1 MKVKNVDTLVLS
13 IREGLFIW
21 LTFIVHNI
29 IYTYTHTQV
38 FLDVVGD
45 GEFFPNSKPI
55 DWLAQVL
62 CPFDK
67 DIEQLCEN
75 VLFLICGFDVKTMN
89 LVSSVQLLLHW
100 VVFL

>member
-1 MKVKNVDTLVLS
+1 MKVESIDILALSLRRFIYLVGFYCKHTHA
-13 IREGLFIW
+13 R
-21 LTFIVHNI
+21 THA
-29 IYTYTHTQV
+29 HTQV

-45 GEFFPNSKPI
+45 GEFFPNSKLI

-75 VLFLICGFDVKTMN
+75 VLFLICGFDVKNMN
-89 LVSSVQLLLHW
+89 LVSSMQLLLHW
-100 VVFL
+100 VVLV

>member
-1 MKVKNVDTLVLS
+1 MHKQT
-13 IREGLFIW
+13 R
-21 LTFIVHNI
+21 TH
-29 IYTYTHTQV
+29 THTHTHTQV

-45 GEFFPNSKPI
+45 GEFFPNSKLI

-75 VLFLICGFDVKTMN
+75 VLFLICGFDVKNMN

-100 VVFL
+100 VVLV